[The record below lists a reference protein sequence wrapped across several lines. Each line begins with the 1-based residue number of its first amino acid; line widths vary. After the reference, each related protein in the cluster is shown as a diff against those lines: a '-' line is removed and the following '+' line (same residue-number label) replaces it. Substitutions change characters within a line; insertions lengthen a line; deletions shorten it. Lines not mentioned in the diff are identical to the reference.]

1 MHIRVV
7 VIVGL
12 LLVGGLFACKKDKT
26 DETPVAEV
34 PMLKLECRPF
44 FGTDT
49 LQLDTVYLL
58 NDGTEIK
65 ITDVKFY
72 LSNLMCGTKLLKDY
86 TLFDYRND
94 GFQVL
99 NVAGNHSEFSSLTG
113 LIGVPSS
120 VNHNDPS
127 AFSMNS
133 DLNIAN
139 AGDMHWDWNPG
150 YIFIKLEGKAD
161 TIQDGIANFDHL
173 LAYHVGLDEN
183 ATNLQFPTLN
193 WTMISNLQHVAKLK
207 LDVKNI
213 LDHPTQP
220 INIRN
225 EAFTH
230 SAIQQATLTEKVR
243 SNFLNSLIAE

>member
-12 LLVGGLFACKKDKT
+12 LLVVGLFACKKDQT

-44 FGTDT
+44 FGADT
-49 LQLDTVYLL
+49 LLLDSVYTL

-72 LSNLMCGTKLLKDY
+72 LSDLMCGTKLLKDY

-94 GFQVL
+94 GFEVL
-99 NVAGNHSEFSSLTG
+99 KVPGNHSEYSSLNG
-113 LIGVPSS
+113 IVGVPSS

-127 AFSMNS
+127 AFSMGS

-150 YIFIKLEGKAD
+150 YIFIKIEGKAD
-161 TIQDGIANFDHL
+161 TIQNGIANFDHL
-173 LAYHVGLDEN
+173 LVYHVGLDEN
-183 ATNLQFPTLN
+183 ASAIQFSTLN
-193 WTMISNLQHVAKLK
+193 WIQSSNLLHVAKLK
-207 LDVKNI
+207 LDIKNI
-213 LDHPTQP
+213 IDHPTQP
-220 INIRN
+220 INVRN

-230 SAIQQATLTEKVR
+230 SGIQQAALTEKVR